1 VNTFTLLI
9 FGAIIGAA
17 IFWLASWLRS
27 KNVVTKWYDWVIGIL
42 GLLLLIFTIQNFF
55 GSNAELESTAANLF
69 LLVTGL
75 PALILVGIA
84 YQLTARRKNS

>member
-1 VNTFTLLI
+1 MNTFTLLI
-9 FGAIIGAA
+9 IGAIVGAA
-17 IFWLASWLRS
+17 IFWLTSWLRS

-55 GSNAELESTAANLF
+55 GSNAELESTAASLF

-75 PALILVGIA
+75 PALILVAIA
-84 YQLTARRKNS
+84 YRLMAGRAKS